1 MEQRSWLIHQPDL
14 IHAHRQ
20 TRGPCTLSTR
30 GDNNWQS
37 PATALSFQGFSLN
50 RPAFQDQERLS
61 CSPSRGA
68 AAARGDCSRFLRS
81 GRTSAGSNALRHG
94 SEGRRGGI
102 RWHQVASQYSTVNN
116 NDDRGKKRERC
127 NNCRTLS
134 SLARARRLGRAR
146 AGRREREREIEREA
160 NRKAPSVSVTG
171 ALLTGNFFRGQV
183 VPARHATNQAGRA
196 AGSDYK
202 KGRDCG
208 ARARARTPGAKGAR
222 EVIRSRRVPFS
233 SRVSASVHAH
243 ARKERARGKEQSQAA
258 LLSGACIAETA
269 ACNGEN
275 YVALGGGI
283 KRTQKLT
290 VTCPCINCAI
300 ART

>member
-202 KGRDCG
+202 KGRDCADMFIRPHKLG
-208 ARARARTPGAKGAR
+208 LRERARARAR
-222 EVIRSRRVPFS
+222 
-233 SRVSASVHAH
+233 AH
-243 ARKERARGKEQSQAA
+243 ARGKRCERSNTESSRSLFLSGICLRPRTRSQRESERERAVS
-258 LLSGACIAETA
+258 SGFTF
-269 ACNGEN
+269 GR
-275 YVALGGGI
+275 VH
-283 KRTQKLT
+283 R
-290 VTCPCINCAI
+290 
-300 ART
+300 